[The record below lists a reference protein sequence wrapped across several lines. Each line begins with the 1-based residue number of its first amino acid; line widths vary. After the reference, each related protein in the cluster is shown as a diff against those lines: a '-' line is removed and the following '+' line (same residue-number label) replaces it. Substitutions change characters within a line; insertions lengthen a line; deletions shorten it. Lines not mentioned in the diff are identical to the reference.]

1 MIKNLQKTIA
11 SALILS
17 TSFGVVETYSAP
29 ASSVN
34 YIVIGTNTVL
44 KDGKVYMSLADA
56 ITKAIANDRT
66 YETIDAQIDYLK
78 EQKRDL
84 INSIGGITVPTLD
97 DLTTTRWVD
106 SMTHTYATTIMN
118 FNSSI
123 EQLESQTGI
132 LELATE
138 VSIRNMFSG
147 IVQNETNLDL
157 LKKSRELE
165 QISYEQALIKLDFGQ
180 VSQSSVDQLKSQ
192 LEQTD
197 MNIAQL
203 QTQIEQLYIDL
214 NNETGQATK
223 NRYVVEKLET
233 LEHYTLGNFTLP
245 QFISNSFKLDTDVVN
260 AQNAVDQALINT
272 RYMADTVTDA
282 DIKLY
287 DLELYNAKIDLLN
300 IKSEKEIAL
309 QDAYNSLTLIEQAY
323 DKALLDIKIAE
334 DNFKLAEIN
343 YNAGN
348 ITELTLKQTELA
360 VVQSEVALEQLIYN
374 YDLQVFLF
382 EHSSLL

>member
-1 MIKNLQKTIA
+1 MIKNLQKTVA

-97 DLTTTRWVD
+97 DLTTTSWVD

-233 LEHYTLGNFTLP
+233 LERYTLGNFTLP

-334 DNFKLAEIN
+334 DNLKLAEIN